1 MTKPTNY
8 RDVLKD
14 ENSLA
19 KFLKAMSK
27 FDRLFTDLMVD
38 SSDFTL
44 TLEIHGNKGEM
55 IHARVKFDNF
65 ERPNGVEQ
73 RVERAKKY

>member
-14 ENSLA
+14 DHSLA

-38 SSDFTL
+38 DSDFTL

-65 ERPNGVEQ
+65 ERPNGVEA
-73 RVERAKKY
+73 RLDKSR